1 MYNARKTM
9 FISIISALLLFVAG
23 CSERQENDGGTPS
36 PLTKFSLKLH
46 WIPDA
51 HQLGFWVALDKGFY
65 KQHGLEMT
73 IYSGGMDANPI
84 RDVINGSA
92 DIGQVGGV
100 EQVIYAV
107 NEGLPIKAIAA
118 IHRRTPHALI
128 SLKGNPIRKASDIE
142 DKTIAVAHGDTAEI
156 LLNAYI
162 DAEGVPKESVKMVP
176 FRYDLTPL
184 LLGEVDAVT
193 GFSTGQPITIKEKGE
208 EPVVLSYEDAGI
220 TSYGYTLVASTKI
233 LKTKSSELKA
243 FLAATRKGWGYAFA
257 NPDEAAELFKA
268 HFNDTVDVERTK
280 AELRLI
286 KSLMLDEEG
295 SLSEWRLDRNVVE
308 GARNRLA
315 KYSKVKKTLSID
327 SVYDNSYLNE

>member
-1 MYNARKTM
+1 MYNARKTI
-9 FISIISALLLFVAG
+9 FISVISALFLFMVG
-23 CSERQENDGGTPS
+23 CSERQASNK
-36 PLTKFSLKLH
+36 LTLKLH

-65 KQHGLEMT
+65 KQHGLKMT
-73 IYSGGMDANPI
+73 IYPGGMDANPI

-100 EQVIYAV
+100 EQVVYAV

-128 SLKGNPIRKASDIE
+128 SLKSNPIRKASDLE
-142 DKTIAVAHGDTAEI
+142 GKTIAVAYGDTAEI

-162 DAEGVPKESVKMVP
+162 DAGGISKESVKMVP

-193 GFSTGQPITIKEKGE
+193 GFSTGQPITIKEMGK

-233 LKTKSSELKA
+233 LETKRSELKA
-243 FLAATRKGWGYAFA
+243 FLAATREGWEYAFSH
-257 NPDEAAELFKA
+257 PDEAAELFKA

-286 KSLMLDEEG
+286 RSLMLDEGG
-295 SLSEWRLDRNVVE
+295 SLAKWSLDRNVVE
-308 GARNRLA
+308 SVRDRLA
-315 KYSKVKKTLSID
+315 KYSKVKKTISID
-327 SVYDNSYLNE
+327 SVYSNSYLNE